1 MKDALTSFDLRALV
15 AEWQP
20 LVGGYVDKVYQ
31 ARDEVILRLN
41 VPGAGRREL
50 YCKAGKWLVLRETEE
65 KPESPPAFAMALRR
79 SIDNARLETVEQRG
93 FDRVAV
99 FTFQKENAFQLVF
112 EMFGKGNV
120 VLVTGGNTVAAMRT
134 QSFRARTIRAG
145 IAYDFPPAGTNP
157 LDLDRDGFR
166 AAVRAAKGPVVKV
179 LAAVLNLGGTYA
191 EELCLRAGVRKDA
204 TAKDLADADL
214 DALYTALNNVA
225 VAVDQERRP
234 AVVLQ
239 DARAVDAAPI
249 DLALHAGLE
258 RREYPTL
265 NEALAAFLEMT
276 RAEAPAGEDAT
287 AGLRHRIAQLQE
299 NVESLRREAVD
310 AEAKALFLYA
320 HFPLFDEL
328 LRAVREDRA
337 FDDVQV
343 KGIDRERGTVT
354 VAIGDFDSLVL
365 DYRTEVNVNAQAL
378 YDARREAQRK
388 SERVLEA
395 IRAAEDEVRAVERKT
410 VKAARRPKATPTR
423 RFWFEAYRWCLSS
436 EGFLILGG
444 RDAKTNDS
452 LVRKH
457 LKDGDRYAHA
467 DIHGAPSV
475 VVKDGSKAGDATL
488 REACELALIYS
499 KAWPAGLSSGSAF
512 WVLPEQVSKQA
523 ESGEYLGRGAFV
535 VRGKRNYVHDVPV
548 TMALGEVE
556 VEGHRKAMAGPV
568 SAVSARGTRL
578 VVLVPGKADRD
589 RLVARLA
596 RAFGVPEEE
605 VGRLLPPGGF
615 GFQRV
620 QGLELGLDAAV

>member
-20 LVGGYVDKVYQ
+20 LVGGDVDKVYQ

-79 SIDNARLETVEQRG
+79 AIDNARLETVEQRG
-93 FDRVAV
+93 FDRV
-99 FTFQKENAFQLVF
+99 
-112 EMFGKGNV
+112 
-120 VLVTGGNTVAAMRT
+120 
-134 QSFRARTIRAG
+134 
-145 IAYDFPPAGTNP
+145 
-157 LDLDRDGFR
+157 GFR

-239 DARAVDAAPI
+239 EARAVDAAPI

-258 RREYPTL
+258 RREDPTL
-265 NEALAAFLEMT
+265 NEALAAFPEMT

-320 HFPLFDEL
+320 HFRLFDEL
-328 LRAVREDRA
+328 LRAGRGDRA

-499 KAWPAGLSSGSAF
+499 KAWPAGLRS
-512 WVLPEQVSKQA
+512 
-523 ESGEYLGRGAFV
+523 
-535 VRGKRNYVHDVPV
+535 
-548 TMALGEVE
+548 
-556 VEGHRKAMAGPV
+556 
-568 SAVSARGTRL
+568 
-578 VVLVPGKADRD
+578 
-589 RLVARLA
+589 
-596 RAFGVPEEE
+596 EEHTS
-605 VGRLLPPGGF
+605 
-615 GFQRV
+615 
-620 QGLELGLDAAV
+620 ELQ